1 MWIIKGYFGK
11 KEKKKKKNKTC
22 SKCDNQTPLEE
33 FSPLADRSI
42 LPAENARLCPIRGTA
57 LFTDTAFPKFMPPPR
72 EQLTFSNWLKQ
83 G

>member
-11 KEKKKKKNKTC
+11 KEKKKKNNKTC